1 MQELLHSLLVGFSL
15 LLIAEGVLPFVRP
28 NLWRELMARAIAN
41 SDKSLRMLGAVSMFL
56 GLTLLLL
63 ARS

>member
-15 LLIAEGVLPFVRP
+15 LLIAEGVLPFLAP
-28 NLWRELMARAIAN
+28 NLWREIMVRAIAS
-41 SDKSLRMLGAVSMFL
+41 SDNNLRVLGAVSMFL

-63 ARS
+63 TRS